1 MNHKK
6 IYTLFFGLFLIINL
20 ANSQDNL
27 KTFVA
32 KSGDGIISI
41 LRREG
46 LDIST
51 YYQKFIDLN
60 KDQISNGS
68 LLKLGQTYKI
78 PYSDTSFS
86 NMGRKIS
93 LSEDNLDSPIF
104 DTSLYPLSKKDTLL
118 KSTVYYL
125 LFDKFNTDDLQLL
138 RATSETRNE
147 IALRIAK
154 ELLEQGARVF
164 LFEYDANSVI
174 NLGDYV
180 DAINKTYLKYSDE
193 YQRLLVMDV
202 DQGDFSINDKVSIS
216 HFEKSK
222 EGEKFAKSIEHIFKK
237 TKVKLDSNPKKD
249 GIFIDK
255 TNLYL
260 ANNALPAMTFIKI
273 DGQNKQSNNRA
284 ITDSNRSKFVDL
296 ITTGIQ
302 IDYSNIVLEDQD

>member
-6 IYTLFFGLFLIINL
+6 IYTLFFGLFTIINL

-27 KTFVA
+27 QTFVA

-46 LDIST
+46 LDIGT
-51 YYQKFIDLN
+51 YYQQFIDLN
-60 KDQISNGS
+60 KDKISNGS

-78 PYSDTSFS
+78 PNSDTSFR
-86 NMGRKIS
+86 NMGRRIS

-104 DTSLYPLSKKDTLL
+104 EPTMYSLSKKDTLL
-118 KSTVYYL
+118 KNTVYYL
-125 LFDKFNTDDLQLL
+125 LLDKFNANDLQLL
-138 RATSETRNE
+138 RTTSEIRNE
-147 IALRIAK
+147 LALRISK

-164 LFEYDANSVI
+164 LFDYDANSII
-174 NLGDYV
+174 NLGDYI

-202 DQGDFSINDKVSIS
+202 DQGDFSEKAKISIS

-237 TKVKLDSNPKKD
+237 SKIILDSNPKKN

-273 DGQNKQSNNRA
+273 DSQNKQPNNKT
-284 ITDSNRSKFVDL
+284 ITDSNKNKFVDL

-302 IDYSNIVLEDQD
+302 IDYSNVVLED